1 MAYQTTF
8 RPAGWLYAILA
19 VGELISTGAAIG
31 AYLSG
36 RAAWEIAIAVFI
48 SLFFTAGIVDFAVSR
63 IVLEK
68 DAMRITE
75 LHRRVAVPKRDIAS
89 AKVDGGIVV
98 LQLQDGSWFKV
109 PSTGRN
115 VLAMNNSIRAWIKD
129 KRVGFGLWALGS
141 REALGFRGRRLSAP
155 A

>member
-1 MAYQTTF
+1 MPYQTTF

-19 VGELISTGAAIG
+19 VGEFVCTGAAVG

-36 RAAWEIAIAVFI
+36 RAPWEIGVAVLFT
-48 SLFFTAGIVDFAVSR
+48 LFFTAGLVDLAVSR

-75 LHRRVAVPKRDIAS
+75 LHRRVEVPKRDVVS

-98 LQLQDGSWFKV
+98 LQMQDGSWFKV

-129 KRVGFGLWALGS
+129 RD
-141 REALGFRGRRLSAP
+141 
-155 A
+155 

>member
-1 MAYQTTF
+1 MAYKTTF
-8 RPAGWLYAILA
+8 RPAGWLYAILS
-19 VGELISTGAAIG
+19 VGELICLGAAVG

-36 RAAWEIAIAVFI
+36 RAPWEIGVAILFT
-48 SLFFTAGIVDFAVSR
+48 LFFTAGIIDLAISR

-75 LHRRVAVPKRDIAS
+75 LHRRVAVPKRDIVS
-89 AKVDGGIVV
+89 SKVDGGIVV
-98 LQLQDGSWFKV
+98 LQMHDGSWFKV

-129 KRVGFGLWALGS
+129 RD
-141 REALGFRGRRLSAP
+141 
-155 A
+155 

>member
-1 MAYQTTF
+1 MF

-19 VGELISTGAAIG
+19 VGELICMGAAVG

-36 RAAWEIAIAVFI
+36 RAPWEIGIAILLT
-48 SLFFTAGIVDFAVSR
+48 LFFTAGLIDLAISR

-89 AKVDGGIVV
+89 SKVDGGIVV
-98 LQLQDGSWFKV
+98 LQMQDGSWFKV
-109 PSTGRN
+109 PGTGRN

-129 KRVGFGLWALGS
+129 RD
-141 REALGFRGRRLSAP
+141 
-155 A
+155 

>member
-1 MAYQTTF
+1 VAYQTIF
-8 RPAGWLYAILA
+8 RPASWLYAILA
-19 VGELISTGAAIG
+19 VGELVCLGAAVG

-36 RAAWEIAIAVFI
+36 RAPWEIGLAVLLT
-48 SLFFTAGIVDFAVSR
+48 LFFTAGIIDLAISQ

-75 LHRRVAVPKRDIAS
+75 LHRCVAVPKRDIVS
-89 AKVDGGIVV
+89 AKVDGGVVV
-98 LQLQDGSWFKV
+98 LQMQDGSWFKV

-129 KRVGFGLWALGS
+129 KGQ
-141 REALGFRGRRLSAP
+141 
-155 A
+155 